1 MTAEFEPALLL
12 AVIALCSAA
21 YCAWL
26 YTRFEKPYYA
36 WWSASW
42 ILYAVRVGVI
52 IGFLRSGNSAWLFWH
67 QVLTGWSALGFF
79 AASMSFSRGL
89 VWRPWMAGVALFPVV
104 WSYIAIFTL
113 DSFTLAVVP
122 AIIFLSSATLGTGV
136 GFLNHARRTGSPG
149 AWALAGAFT
158 LWAVHHLDYPLLR
171 ARGAWVPWGYY
182 LDILFILAVVGGIAL
197 LVIDDLR
204 RGVEALAR
212 LSSDMQAG
220 PGGDAVVAA
229 LLERPLRLRGVSGTA
244 LYHVATST
252 VLDGAGKAAGWR
264 GTGLPA
270 AVAPVVT
277 QALRDDRSASAALAA
292 RSSGERFVAAL
303 PVYGE
308 GVVTHVLVLLGD
320 VRDPFTALDEEFL
333 RALGR
338 QVGSALQQAELTM
351 QLEARTEELAR
362 LSTRLV
368 EQHEDERKR
377 LARELHDETGQ
388 LFSAMRMEVGALQAV
403 AGAGDV
409 AARMD
414 ALVTAGLSSLR
425 RVTAALRPSHCWTTS
440 GCSAPFA
447 PSSRRS
453 RMKAR
458 WWRRCTRRTRC
469 RRCHATGNW
478 RSFARYRRASPT
490 PCATPVQI
498 ESTCHFPCRTTCC
511 SSRWTTMAWVR
522 RRGRNSRCAN
532 AEDMWDSSGCAS
544 GSCRWVA
551 RCGWKPRPS
560 AARGSPSRWAFP
572 SAPRRRLGRW
582 PQGSHEHVA
591 RVARDRGG

>member
-1 MTAEFEPALLL
+1 MRP
-12 AVIALCSAA
+12 

-26 YTRFEKPYYA
+26 YSRFEKPYYA

-220 PGGDAVVAA
+220 HGGDAVVAA

-252 VLDGAGKAAGWR
+252 VLDGAGKAVGWR
-264 GTGLPA
+264 GTGLPT

-308 GVVTHVLVLLGD
+308 GVVTHVLVLIGD

-414 ALVTAGLSSLR
+414 ALVTAGLTSLR
-425 RVTAALRPSHCWTTS
+425 RVTAALRPSLLDDL
-440 GCSAPFA
+440 GLLSAIRSLVAQVSHEGQVVATLHA
-447 PSSRRS
+447 PDVLPSLSRDRELALFRAVQEGITNALRHAGADRIEVSLSVHDNVLLLTVDDDGVGPPS
-453 RMKAR
+453 RAQLTAR
-458 WWRRCTRRTRC
+458 ERGGHVGLVGMRERLVPLGGAMRLEAASLGGTRLAVTLGIPG
-469 RRCHATGNW
+469 HAV
-478 RSFARYRRASPT
+478 
-490 PCATPVQI
+490 ATPG
-498 ESTCHFPCRTTCC
+498 P
-511 SSRWTTMAWVR
+511 
-522 RRGRNSRCAN
+522 
-532 AEDMWDSSGCAS
+532 
-544 GSCRWVA
+544 VA
-551 RCGWKPRPS
+551 AG
-560 AARGSPSRWAFP
+560 
-572 SAPRRRLGRW
+572 
-582 PQGSHEHVA
+582 VA
-591 RVARDRGG
+591 